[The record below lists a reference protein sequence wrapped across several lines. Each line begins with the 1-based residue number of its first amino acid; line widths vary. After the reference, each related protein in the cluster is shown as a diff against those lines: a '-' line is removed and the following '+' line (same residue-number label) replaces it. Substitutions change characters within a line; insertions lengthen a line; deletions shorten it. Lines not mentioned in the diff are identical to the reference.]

1 MDGKL
6 MNQSQKTPPKTSNSP
21 LKKSDWKGFVKRTP
35 VLILILIGVM
45 LSIRFVITFI
55 FHWIFG

>member
-1 MDGKL
+1 M
-6 MNQSQKTPPKTSNSP
+6 KTPPKTFSSP
-21 LKKSDWKGFVKRTP
+21 LKKSDWKDFVKRTP